1 MTTNF
6 SGAPAVSGSAKIY
19 PFPARGRFA
28 AGGQIGGHVSDQV
41 DASVPA
47 ASIQLL
53 RGVKI
58 ASGSGWYHDA
68 AIQEAIKA
76 ERAGKN

>member
-6 SGAPAVSGSAKIY
+6 SGAPTISGSAKIFQ
-19 PFPARGRFA
+19 FPLRGRFA
-28 AGGQIGGHVSDQV
+28 AGGQS
-41 DASVPA
+41 DASEPVA
-47 ASIQLL
+47 NVQLP

-58 ASGSGWYHDA
+58 ASGGGWYHDD

>member
-6 SGAPAVSGSAKIY
+6 SGAPSISGSAKIFQ
-19 PFPARGRFA
+19 FPLRGRFA
-28 AGGQIGGHVSDQV
+28 AGSQRDEAGQAGRV
-41 DASVPA
+41 ALPP
-47 ASIQLL
+47 
-53 RGVKI
+53 GVKI
-58 ASGSGWYHDA
+58 ASGGGWYHDA

>member
-6 SGAPAVSGSAKIY
+6 SGAPEVSGSARIY
-19 PFPARGRFA
+19 QFPPRGRFA
-28 AGGQIGGHVSDQV
+28 AGQGSQG
-41 DASVPA
+41 DASAPA
-47 ASIQLL
+47 ANVQLP
-53 RGVKI
+53 RGIRI